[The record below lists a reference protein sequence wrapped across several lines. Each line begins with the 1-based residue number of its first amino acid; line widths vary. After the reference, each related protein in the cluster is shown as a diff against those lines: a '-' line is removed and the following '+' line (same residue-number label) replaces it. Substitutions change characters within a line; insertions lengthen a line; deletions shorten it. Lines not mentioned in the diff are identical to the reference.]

1 MAKYKLILDF
11 INNQILDGKIKPGE
25 KLPSIRELCK
35 FFACSKATV
44 IRAYDELEENHM
56 IYAVPQ
62 SGYYLVPNNMNADS
76 NYNNNIINFSEAS
89 PDSNALPYIEFQH
102 CLNQAINIYKDSL
115 FNYSNPQG
123 LQPLLKVLSKEFQKY
138 QVFTDEDKIF
148 ITSGSQQAINI
159 LSTLPFPNGKKN
171 VLVEQPTYYGVLKS
185 LEYNGVTAIGIR
197 RTYKG
202 LDFSDLERIFKNGNI
217 KFFYTI
223 PRFHNPTGGSYSSE
237 EKKQILK
244 LAERY
249 DVYIVEDDYLG
260 DLDINSKV
268 DPIYSYD
275 DNCRVIYLKSYSKV
289 FLPGLRIAALVLPK
303 MLTNIFSKYKS
314 CADISTS
321 VLSQGALEIYIKSG
335 MFDMHIRK
343 IKKLY
348 TERMNCL
355 KDVILSI
362 DKNSGTWNIPSSGF
376 FASVDIDNNISL
388 ENLVNNLR
396 MRNVRIKNIKDNYLF
411 NFNGDKLIRIGIAT
425 VNEEKIKKGIPILV
439 EEIIKEKNN
448 LWKASNDIFSL

>member
-1 MAKYKLILDF
+1 MTKYKLILDF
-11 INNQILDGKIKPGE
+11 INNQIFDEKIKPGE

-35 FFACSKATV
+35 LFGCSKATV

-62 SGYYLVPNNMNADS
+62 SGYYLVPNNMNVDG

-89 PDSNALPYIEFQH
+89 PDRNALPYIEFQH

-123 LQPLLKVLSKEFQKY
+123 LQPLLKILSKDFQKY
-138 QVFTDEDKIF
+138 QVFADEDKIF

-159 LSTLPFPNGKKN
+159 LSTLPFPNGKRN
-171 VLVEQPTYYGVLKS
+171 VLVEQPTYYGALKS

-223 PRFHNPTGGSYSSE
+223 PRFHNPTGGSYSLE

-275 DNCRVIYLKSYSKV
+275 DNSRVIYLKSYSKV

-335 MFDMHIRK
+335 MFDTHTRK

-348 TERMNCL
+348 SERMNCL
-355 KDVILSI
+355 R
-362 DKNSGTWNIPSSGF
+362 
-376 FASVDIDNNISL
+376 DII
-388 ENLVNNLR
+388 
-396 MRNVRIKNIKDNYLF
+396 
-411 NFNGDKLIRIGIAT
+411 
-425 VNEEKIKKGIPILV
+425 
-439 EEIIKEKNN
+439 
-448 LWKASNDIFSL
+448 